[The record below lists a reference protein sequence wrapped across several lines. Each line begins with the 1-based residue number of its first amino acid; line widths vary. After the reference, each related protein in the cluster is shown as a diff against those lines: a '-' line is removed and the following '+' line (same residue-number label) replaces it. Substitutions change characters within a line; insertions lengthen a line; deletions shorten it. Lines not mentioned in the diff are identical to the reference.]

1 MAYMLK
7 SGIEFDALKC
17 IFQNKTSSEN
27 GSDDNKIIKILND
40 HDIMKKGLMLK
51 YMGQMWRMS
60 IWMTKCLMVRF
71 QEKTKL
77 VQMMNHLLVLKMDLE
92 LKI

>member
-1 MAYMLK
+1 MRDPISIMSSNVNKRNELNLVHDEVG
-7 SGIEFDALKC
+7 SGHR
-17 IFQNKTSSEN
+17 SPS
-27 GSDDNKIIKILND
+27 
-40 HDIMKKGLMLK
+40 IMKKGLMLK

-92 LKI
+92 F